1 MRRVLLLAL
10 ERVTCEALEVKR
22 RDATRIGYRAKIDE
36 RVERRRS
43 KILIIDV
50 PCARG
55 AHATARPRTLHAG
68 RGSGRSSP
76 KMTVTSQHFGHTR
89 KHCEFVLDLAS
100 TSPVVCLPS
109 SYPIRDPIRA
119 PRGRFHDTR
128 VGRFACSRRI
138 QFDFCGPAA
147 RHQRRAAA
155 PTRGACIGP
164 PSMLDVPV
172 HSPASVAAVTRLL
185 TSAMRSATRLAR
197 APRSGCSCSF

>member
-1 MRRVLLLAL
+1 MHVPPTHHGPAKIGPQAQHEPRRYRDFTVRCGVMRRVLLYLAL

-43 KILIIDV
+43 KILIIV

-55 AHATARPRTLHAG
+55 AHATARPRTLHADGAG
-68 RGSGRSSP
+68 RDALPARLPP

-109 SYPIRDPIRA
+109 SYPIRDPICA
-119 PRGRFHDTR
+119 PPADGFTSREICLLRSYSIGFMW
-128 VGRFACSRRI
+128 SRR
-138 QFDFCGPAA
+138 
-147 RHQRRAAA
+147 
-155 PTRGACIGP
+155 TP
-164 PSMLDVPV
+164 PEEG
-172 HSPASVAAVTRLL
+172 
-185 TSAMRSATRLAR
+185 RSAD
-197 APRSGCSCSF
+197 